1 MSVSDLDILI
11 AGFELIQYAASFLDF
26 LDFLVFEPFQKIE
39 IKDRQRT
46 KNVAFLIVLASYNQ

>member
-1 MSVSDLDILI
+1 MLRNKANDFKRVLI
-11 AGFELIQYAASFLDF
+11 VYAASFLDF
-26 LDFLVFEPFQKIE
+26 LDFLVIEPFQKIE